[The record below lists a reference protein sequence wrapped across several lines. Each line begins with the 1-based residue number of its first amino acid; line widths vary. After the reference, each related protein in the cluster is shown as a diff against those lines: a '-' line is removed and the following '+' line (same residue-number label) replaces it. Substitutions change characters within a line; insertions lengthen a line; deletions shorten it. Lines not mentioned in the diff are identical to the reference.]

1 MRDIRTVHATNE
13 ASSKGNTMDRS
24 VNVCNI
30 VRLCN
35 KVCKLRRGRGC
46 RNVTSKMKD
55 DLREISATKLLNCLL
70 KEKLPMFKSLNLP
83 PLPQGNREGVVTPNT
98 SVLKKLEYEKLTFE
112 KFTNLVKSIQV
123 V

>member
-1 MRDIRTVHATNE
+1 
-13 ASSKGNTMDRS
+13 MDRS

-35 KVCKLRRGRGC
+35 KVCKLRSGRGF
-46 RNVTSKMKD
+46 RNVTSKRKD
-55 DLREISATKLLNCLL
+55 ELREISSTKLLNCRFE
-70 KEKLPMFKSLNLP
+70 EKLLMFKSLNLP